1 MSKGKGRQL
10 VKTSR
15 NDNRPN
21 GKAFKKRPVDLAKR
35 YTGRTV
41 NGYSPAKLRLRA
53 EKRAYVKSHTPNEVT
68 IEALEKAAE

>member
-1 MSKGKGRQL
+1 MSKGKQL

-21 GKAFKKRPVDLAKR
+21 GKAFKKRPVDLSKR

-41 NGYSPAKLRLRA
+41 NGYSPAKLRLR
-53 EKRAYVKSHTPNEVT
+53 EIKRQNPVVSDSDVS
-68 IEALEKAAE
+68 

>member
-1 MSKGKGRQL
+1 MSKGRQL

-21 GKAFKKRPVDLAKR
+21 GKAFKKRLVDLAKR

-41 NGYSPAKLRLRA
+41 NGYSPAKLRLR
-53 EKRAYVKSHTPNEVT
+53 EIKRQNPVVSDSDVS
-68 IEALEKAAE
+68 